1 MTCAISQR
9 GTDCPSVR
17 QEINALS
24 VRRHATGRCPLLS
37 QTLGNRIPTRNVATT
52 ERRDI
57 PETDHALSGS
67 APSRG
72 GTHSDLVS
80 REVLALDKSLFFVP
94 DASALVSLP
103 PPQTPAATPRA
114 LRTWT
119 DSTGRFKVQARFVR
133 IDGDTVVVED
143 EQGQQR
149 GVPLS
154 RLSRLTSSTSANR
167 P

>member
-1 MTCAISQR
+1 
-9 GTDCPSVR
+9 
-17 QEINALS
+17 
-24 VRRHATGRCPLLS
+24 
-37 QTLGNRIPTRNVATT
+37 
-52 ERRDI
+52 
-57 PETDHALSGS
+57 
-67 APSRG
+67 
-72 GTHSDLVS
+72 VS